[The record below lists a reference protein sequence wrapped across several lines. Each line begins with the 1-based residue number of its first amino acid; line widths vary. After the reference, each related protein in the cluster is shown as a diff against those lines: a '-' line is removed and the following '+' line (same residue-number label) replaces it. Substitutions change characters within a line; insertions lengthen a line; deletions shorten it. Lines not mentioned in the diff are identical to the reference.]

1 MDNLQICSSIVCAA
15 YHAADGRNVNI
26 EHFLIRETELIS
38 GLTKGNKWGK
48 SNYLLHIIFWTLRD
62 KDCSQILK
70 TMPDE
75 NINLLKDAIAVA
87 KRQQCPNTDDATKIS
102 EERKYVSLSPTLPM
116 HEKYKN
122 NIIRFSALINLKVA
136 DKWNTCVKELNKW
149 DNVINGREAEIQISD
164 TKEEKET
171 PKTVPA
177 PQPEKTVIAQPA
189 EKPVETQTDSSELWT
204 MEELTDKLGYKKT
217 KILSHAKTTCERKH
231 PEVKEMFIVSRN
243 HRKHLL
249 FKSEYF
255 EDFKR
260 LLNRRTKNAT
270 TEKEEKTSIPDSN
283 LWSLDKLAKELGL
296 KDANSFYCK
305 KTLFLKKHP
314 EAKEKVNSWFVKN
327 EHNSG
332 RSFKSEHFEEL
343 NNLMNFRKTVFTE
356 ATYVDTEELWPTSLL
371 ANKLGFKH
379 LSSFYHKR
387 MAFLKAHPEYKEK
400 VNSFFR
406 SKNGKR
412 NFLFKAKHFDELQ
425 QMMSFRTITESDVVA
440 IENDSL
446 WTTEQLAHKLGLK
459 NKGGFFGKRTRLL
472 NQHPEYRD
480 LIQSWF
486 VKNNEYFK
494 SEHFEELKQLFANN
508 NAPAPKKAK
517 QTSDMVSIEGLK
529 TYLAKLTKMCDF
541 AIKEKDAAQASY
553 DDLKQKADVEKEKI
567 ESASKQAEQI
577 QHLIETVNNLLN
589 EYDQAEDDL
598 HAAQEKFN
606 KKRMQINDF
615 LQQSVDIPEK

>member
-1 MDNLQICSSIVCAA
+1 MDKFQMCSGIVCAA
-15 YHAADGRNVNI
+15 YHAADGRNVDI
-26 EHFLIRETELIS
+26 EHFLIKETELIA
-38 GLTKGNKWGK
+38 GLVKGNKWGK
-48 SNYLLHIIFWTLRD
+48 SDYLLHIIFWTLRD
-62 KDCSQILK
+62 RDCSKILK
-70 TMPDE
+70 IMPND
-75 NINLLKDAIAVA
+75 NISLLKEAIAVA
-87 KRQQCPNTDDATKIS
+87 KQQKYPNTDEAKKIS
-102 EERKYVSLSPTLPM
+102 EERKYVSLNPTLPV
-116 HEKYKN
+116 HQKYNN
-122 NIIRFSALINLKVA
+122 NIIRFSALINIKVA

-149 DNVINGREAEIQISD
+149 DNVINGRESEIQISD
-164 TKEEKET
+164 TKEKET

-177 PQPEKTVIAQPA
+177 PQPEKTVIAQPT
-189 EKPVETQTDSSELWT
+189 EKPIETKTDNSELWT

-217 KILSHAKTTCERKH
+217 KILSHAKTMCERKH
-231 PEVKEMFIVSRN
+231 PEIKEMFVVSRK

-255 EDFKR
+255 EDFKQ
-260 LLNRRTKNAT
+260 LLKRRTKT
-270 TEKEEKTSIPDSN
+270 IKPEKKEIQSAPDSI
-283 LWSLDKLAKELGL
+283 LWDTDKLAKELGL

-314 EAKEKVNSWFVKN
+314 EAKETVNSWFVKN
-327 EHNSG
+327 EHKSG
-332 RSFKSEHFEEL
+332 YSFKSEHFEDL
-343 NNLMNFRKTVFTE
+343 NQLMNFRKTVFTD
-356 ATYVDTEELWPTSLL
+356 ATYVDNEELWPVSLL
-371 ANKLGFKH
+371 ATKLGFKS
-379 LSSFYHKR
+379 LSSFYQKR
-387 MAFLKAHPEYKEK
+387 KTFLKAHPECTEQL
-400 VNSFFR
+400 NGFFR

-425 QMMSFRTITESDVVA
+425 KMISFRTITESDAVA
-440 IENDSL
+440 IENNKL

-472 NQHPEYRD
+472 NQHPEYRA
-480 LIQSWF
+480 LLQSWF
-486 VKNNEYFK
+486 VKNNEYFQ
-494 SEHFEELKQLFANN
+494 SEHFEELKQLFAA
-508 NAPAPKKAK
+508 NASPAPKKAK
-517 QTSDMVSIEGLK
+517 QISDMVSIEGLK

-553 DDLKQKADVEKEKI
+553 DDLKQKADIEKEKI